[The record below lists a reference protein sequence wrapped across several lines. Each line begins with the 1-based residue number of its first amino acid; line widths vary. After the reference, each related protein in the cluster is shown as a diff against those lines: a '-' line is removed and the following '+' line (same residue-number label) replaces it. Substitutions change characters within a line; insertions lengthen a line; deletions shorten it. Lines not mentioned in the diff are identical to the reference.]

1 MGCKV
6 RAFKAAIQESTA
18 AELDRLSLKQ
28 MAVFWQ
34 QGRTVGVQGNLVF
47 PAFPAFPPRRATTS
61 SSALL
66 ALRYGTLY
74 SLGGFRK
81 LLMRRLTGN
90 YRTSPVVAAPN
101 ARCGPSVNTPYC
113 STIQAGGRCY
123 ERNQPWVPLEHERLL
138 ASWKIRDKSSSAS
151 GDIVSGQNGK
161 RRGGN
166 HIVPFRYPCV
176 MFTNTSETPARQMPY
191 LPPEIW
197 VIIFRSLANSQDF
210 AAIWNNGRCASPYF
224 KTLIESVFR
233 IDILPVMVTNL
244 SLVGCTARRGVE
256 RVLLDFK
263 GLSGDGERAYFG
275 EKNQATKGTGGPE
288 LQHKGDRRGLSA
300 NQSSN
305 IAPGLP
311 CSPPILI
318 EWTSH
323 FCISV
328 ARGPTSFVGK
338 HGGAGPSRM
347 VQARGCPGDAD
358 AGRRGS

>member
-1 MGCKV
+1 
-6 RAFKAAIQESTA
+6 
-18 AELDRLSLKQ
+18 
-28 MAVFWQ
+28 
-34 QGRTVGVQGNLVF
+34 
-47 PAFPAFPPRRATTS
+47 
-61 SSALL
+61 
-66 ALRYGTLY
+66 
-74 SLGGFRK
+74 
-81 LLMRRLTGN
+81 
-90 YRTSPVVAAPN
+90 
-101 ARCGPSVNTPYC
+101 
-113 STIQAGGRCY
+113 
-123 ERNQPWVPLEHERLL
+123 
-138 ASWKIRDKSSSAS
+138 
-151 GDIVSGQNGK
+151 
-161 RRGGN
+161 
-166 HIVPFRYPCV
+166 
-176 MFTNTSETPARQMPY
+176 MPY

-338 HGGAGPSRM
+338 HGGVPGHHAWFKPGVAPAMQMRVDEEAKEVSFLWKRLMSNFTASLDNHPLVPGPEF
-347 VQARGCPGDAD
+347 CPLSTGQP
-358 AGRRGS
+358 RK